1 MGTKPLNFAEHIF
14 LGIALSTFIN
24 YPSNHLIIINNFLVI
39 VFYADCLPLIKM
51 TLPDS
56 KTSDH
61 FEGSIIPNRVVMSVR
76 NFDKSELLET
86 LLDMTYQIY
95 DEEGFDYKREKI

>member
-39 VFYADCLPLIKM
+39 VFSTDCLPLIKM

-56 KTSDH
+56 KPSDH
-61 FEGSIIPNRVVMSVR
+61 FERSVIQNRVAMSVR
-76 NFDKSELLET
+76 NFDKSELLKI
-86 LLDMTYQIY
+86 LLDVTYQIY
-95 DEEGFDYKREKI
+95 DEEGFDYKH

>member
-24 YPSNHLIIINNFLVI
+24 YPSNHLKIINNFLVI
-39 VFYADCLPLIKM
+39 VFSTDCLPLIKM

-56 KTSDH
+56 KPSDH
-61 FEGSIIPNRVVMSVR
+61 FERSVIQNRVAMSVR
-76 NFDKSELLET
+76 NFDKSELLKI
-86 LLDMTYQIY
+86 LLEVTY
-95 DEEGFDYKREKI
+95 